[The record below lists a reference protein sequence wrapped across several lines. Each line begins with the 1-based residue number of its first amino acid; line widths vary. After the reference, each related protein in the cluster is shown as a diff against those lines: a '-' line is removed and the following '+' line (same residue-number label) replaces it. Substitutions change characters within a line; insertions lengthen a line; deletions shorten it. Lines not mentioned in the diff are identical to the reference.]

1 MSTLTDGASRGCSA
15 GLRHRLGGYHEHHPI
30 AALGRFAESLWT
42 HVADPGQP
50 AGMHRVLPDPAL
62 NLALRC
68 RRDPTGR
75 PLDPRLV
82 IIGPATRP
90 FVFSFMPGDEI
101 AAVRI
106 KLEWAR
112 PLLGL
117 DPAEHL
123 DRQDDVADANP
134 RLALELTAAL
144 AGSVPAS
151 RTAKGRMEL
160 LATAMLER
168 ARRRAVESPGAAAY
182 ALDIVRAETGRV
194 RVQAIAG
201 RTSVSLRQLRRAVR
215 REAVFSLKAYAR
227 IIRLNCAMASADR
240 SPARAWARIAA
251 EAGFCDQSH
260 LVRECRA
267 LTGMSPEPVARE
279 RRAEDGGPA
288 MP

>member
-1 MSTLTDGASRGCSA
+1 MPWPTDSACPRCSA
-15 GLRHRLGGYHEHHPI
+15 GLRHRLGGYDEHHPI

-42 HVADPGQP
+42 HVANPGQP
-50 AGMHRVLPDPAL
+50 GGMHRVLPDPAL

-82 IIGPATRP
+82 VIGPGTRP
-90 FVFSFMPGDEI
+90 FVFRFLPGDEI

-112 PLLGL
+112 PFLGL

-134 RLALELTAAL
+134 RLACELTAAL
-144 AGSVPAS
+144 TGPVAAS
-151 RTAKGRMEL
+151 RTAERRMEL
-160 LATAMLER
+160 LATALLDR
-168 ARRRAVESPGAAAY
+168 ARRSEVESPGAAAY

-194 RVQAIAG
+194 RVEAIAG

-227 IIRLNCAMASADR
+227 ITRLNHAVASADR
-240 SPARAWARIAA
+240 SRTPAWARIAA
-251 EAGFCDQSH
+251 DAGFCDQSH

-279 RRAEDGGPA
+279 RRAEDGG
-288 MP
+288 